1 MRFHQSC
8 SVNLSKNYPCP
19 CRRRGRLIPIV
30 LTEALGCDRCQQI
43 FIVHEDQ
50 RAIEQLATV
59 YPSRRLWRWTGSR
72 WQLKKNHIPGQQWP
86 GIVALLL
93 TVFIGWS
100 FLALYS
106 PLILSIILGIAI
118 AAALVFFLIYS
129 FWLSYRR

>member
-1 MRFHQSC
+1 
-8 SVNLSKNYPCP
+8 
-19 CRRRGRLIPIV
+19 LIPIV